1 MNWGFTLLKTEAIEE
16 FYVGDQ
22 MTCWCLLLRMHR
34 RKAVKAEGQVR
45 KLLGPL
51 WEAGRK
57 GGRWGDAMGLMCGLS
72 QYLQIKFVTERLT
85 ELRKMA
91 FILYLSLF
99 LKLYYSRTVS
109 YSHLFI
115 YFWLHWVFIAVHGLL
130 LVAALRLLTA
140 VASLVSKHGF

>member
-1 MNWGFTLLKTEAIEE
+1 M
-16 FYVGDQ
+16 
-22 MTCWCLLLRMHR
+22 
-34 RKAVKAEGQVR
+34 KAEGQVR
-45 KLLGPL
+45 KLLGPS

-57 GGRWGDAMGLMCGLS
+57 GGRWGDAIGLMCGLS
-72 QYLQIKFVTERLT
+72 QYLRIKFVTERLT

-99 LKLYYSRTVS
+99 LKLYYSRTTS